1 MQQLG
6 EESGY
11 ITERNGAETNIKSG
25 AEKARI
31 KKKKK
36 RKALEIYAGKCEKL
50 KFFKRGSEGDN
61 NGTGKLA
68 V

>member
-1 MQQLG
+1 MQHLG

-31 KKKKK
+31 KKK

-50 KFFKRGSEGDN
+50 EKFFKRGSEGDN